1 MKQTLMVKL
10 VPTNEQCEALL
21 ESQETFNAACNY
33 VSNVAFNN
41 KVLESFVFRSLFIKI
56 FVSNLGCR
64 RRWLFVLLPRYPRA
78 IRLIKMLA
86 MSLSHIRQ

>member
-21 ESQETFNAACNY
+21 ETQETFNAACNY

-41 KVLESFVFRSLFIKI
+41 KLNNTQIYKI
-56 FVSNLGCR
+56 QEGKYILRLNPLLRLNRLLTNLYRQAILVSG
-64 RRWLFVLLPRYPRA
+64 
-78 IRLIKMLA
+78 
-86 MSLSHIRQ
+86 